1 MTSPLDGIFQAKY
14 EEFAASLLE
23 IYPELS
29 TEIKAALALPKD
41 ERLAKY
47 KEEILPAGGRPAK
60 PADECP
66 GQVLPGVRISEES
79 WKSETEKTRLAM
91 NQFLSL
97 LTFSFLMKEGNSE
110 FGNEDFGGAAFETWA
125 NSFMDDWRGKFN
137 REDFDSFTSRFADL
151 FGSGGSRLPPFPERL
166 RKGKLVQLA
175 EEIVREL
182 KPEELGL
189 DPEIVKQCEADPSK
203 AFEILM
209 SSTMRHPQKLQEA
222 MKRIIKRLQEKFQK
236 GHFKPQELAAEAEEM
251 MKEFSENPQ
260 FVSMMESMR
269 ATFGATDMNNARS
282 TGQEPS
288 ARMNIVKERLRR
300 AHAAKEA
307 ARARGSGTSA
317 PVSRPSAP
325 AVDTNEV
332 APEDEFISITPQ
344 GKKDKAKVKS
354 KSVQNPNVINLDMD

>member
-1 MTSPLDGIFQAKY
+1 MSNPLDGIFQAKY

-23 IYPELS
+23 IYPEQS
-29 TEIKAALALPKD
+29 SSIKAALALSND
-41 ERLAKY
+41 ERMAKY
-47 KEEILPAGGRPAK
+47 KAEILPTGGRPAK
-60 PADECP
+60 PAAECP
-66 GQVLPGVRISEES
+66 GQVLPGVLISEEM
-79 WKSETEKTRLAM
+79 WNSETEGTRNAM

-97 LTFSFLMKEGNSE
+97 LTFSFLMKEGTPEDSE
-110 FGNEDFGGAAFETWA
+110 SDAFGGAAFETWA
-125 NSFMDDWRGKFN
+125 NSFMDDWRGKLN

-189 DPEIVKQCEADPSK
+189 DPETVKKCEEDPSK

-209 SSTMRHPQKLQEA
+209 SSTLRHPQKLQEA

-251 MKEFSENPQ
+251 MKEFSDNPQ

-269 ATFGATDMNNARS
+269 NTFGATDMDNARA
-282 TGQEPS
+282 TGQETS
-288 ARMNIVKERLRR
+288 ARMNIVRERLRR

-307 ARARGSGTSA
+307 ARGQRMPMPSSMPT
-317 PVSRPSAP
+317 PVTRPQQAQN
-325 AVDTNEV
+325 NE
-332 APEDEFISITPQ
+332 PEDEFVSIS
-344 GKKDKAKVKS
+344 VKS
-354 KSVQNPNVINLDMD
+354 KKGKKSNSNSGPVNLEMD

>member
-1 MTSPLDGIFQAKY
+1 MTAPLEAIFKAKY

-23 IYPELS
+23 IYPEL
-29 TEIKAALALPKD
+29 EGDIRAALVLAND
-41 ERLAKY
+41 ERMSRY
-47 KEEILPAGGRPAK
+47 KSEILPMGGRPSK
-60 PADECP
+60 PPAECP
-66 GQVLPGVRISEES
+66 GQVLPGVTISEEK
-79 WKSETEKTRLAM
+79 WNSETDRTKEAV
-91 NQFLSL
+91 NQFLGL
-97 LTFSFLMKEGNSE
+97 LTFSFVMKEGGTDD
-110 FGNEDFGGAAFETWA
+110 FGKEAFGGAAFEAWA
-125 NSFMDDWRGKFN
+125 NSFMDDWRGKLN

-189 DPEIVKQCEADPSK
+189 DPETVKQCEADPSK

-209 SSTMRHPQKLQEA
+209 SSTLRHPQKLQEA
-222 MKRIIKRLQEKFQK
+222 MKRIIKRLQDKFQK

-269 ATFGATDMNNARS
+269 STFGATDMNNARA
-282 TGQEPS
+282 TGQESS

-307 ARARGSGTSA
+307 AKSQA
-317 PVSRPSAP
+317 RPSAP
-325 AVDTNEV
+325 VVSAASAASASANDNEF
-332 APEDEFISITPQ
+332 ASILMKPKTK
-344 GKKDKAKVKS
+344 GKTTKPPV
-354 KSVQNPNVINLDMD
+354 VQNDMD

>member
-1 MTSPLDGIFQAKY
+1 MTSPLDSIFQAKY
-14 EEFAASLLE
+14 EEFATSLLE
-23 IYPELS
+23 IYPELAPQ
-29 TEIKAALALPKD
+29 IKAALALPKD

-47 KEEILPAGGRPAK
+47 KADILPAGGRPAK

-66 GQVLPGVRISEES
+66 GQVLPGVQISEES
-79 WKSETEKTRLAM
+79 WKSETENTRVAM

-97 LTFSFLMKEGNSE
+97 LTFSFLMKDGGED
-110 FGNEDFGGAAFETWA
+110 FGKESFGGAAFETWA
-125 NSFMDDWRGKFN
+125 NSFMDDWRGKLN

-189 DPEIVKQCEADPSK
+189 DPETVKQCEADPSK

-222 MKRIIKRLQEKFQK
+222 MKRIIKRLQDKFQK

-282 TGQEPS
+282 TGQETS

-307 ARARGSGTSA
+307 ARSQARPA
-317 PVSRPSAP
+317 NPVVHTRPSIP
-325 AVDTNEV
+325 TVE
-332 APEDEFISITPQ
+332 PEDEFVSIAPQ
-344 GKKDKAKVKS
+344 SKKDKSKAKVNGNPVTK
-354 KSVQNPNVINLDMD
+354 PNVINLDMD

>member
-1 MTSPLDGIFQAKY
+1 MSNPLDGIFQAKY

-23 IYPELS
+23 IYPEQS
-29 TEIKAALALPKD
+29 TSIKAALALSND

-47 KEEILPAGGRPAK
+47 KAEILPAGGRPAK
-60 PADECP
+60 PAAECP
-66 GQVLPGVRISEES
+66 GQVLPGVLISEEM
-79 WKSETEKTRLAM
+79 WNSETEGTRNAM

-97 LTFSFLMKEGNSE
+97 LTFSFLMKEGSP
-110 FGNEDFGGAAFETWA
+110 EDSGSDAFGGAAFEAWA
-125 NSFMDDWRGKFN
+125 NSFMDDWRGKLN
-137 REDFDSFTSRFADL
+137 RADFDSFTSRFADL

-189 DPEIVKQCEADPSK
+189 DPETVKKCEEDPSK

-209 SSTMRHPQKLQEA
+209 NSTLRHPQKLQEA

-269 ATFGATDMNNARS
+269 NTFGATDMDNARA
-282 TGQEPS
+282 TGQETS
-288 ARMNIVKERLRR
+288 ARMNIVRERLRR

-307 ARARGSGTSA
+307 ARGQRI
-317 PVSRPSAP
+317 PVPSAVP
-325 AVDTNEV
+325 VPSAAPQRPRATQE
-332 APEDEFISITPQ
+332 APEDEFVSISVKS
-344 GKKDKAKVKS
+344 KKDKKAANKS
-354 KSVQNPNVINLDMD
+354 GPVNLEMD

>member
-1 MTSPLDGIFQAKY
+1 MTAPLDSIFHAKY

-23 IYPELS
+23 VYPEMAPTISASISLS
-29 TEIKAALALPKD
+29 RD
-41 ERLAKY
+41 ERMARY
-47 KEEILPAGGRPAK
+47 KADILPTGGRPAK

-66 GQVLPGVRISEES
+66 GQVLPGVTISEEM
-79 WKSETEKTRLAM
+79 WKSESERTKNAI

-97 LTFSFLMKEGNSE
+97 LTFSFVMKEGGSE
-110 FGNEDFGGAAFETWA
+110 DFGSESFGGAAFETWA
-125 NSFMDDWRGKFN
+125 NSFMDDFRGKLN

-189 DPEIVKQCEADPSK
+189 DPETMKKCEEDPSK

-209 SSTMRHPQKLQEA
+209 SSTMRHPEKLQGA
-222 MKRIIKRLQEKFQK
+222 MKRIVKRLQEKFQK
-236 GHFKPQELAAEAEEM
+236 GQFNPKELAAEAEEM

-269 ATFGATDMNNARS
+269 NAFGAADPQA
-282 TGQEPS
+282 GGAQQS

-300 AHAAKEA
+300 AQAAKEA
-307 ARARGSGTSA
+307 ARGGQSA
-317 PVSRPSAP
+317 PVSVKPD
-325 AVDTNEV
+325 VDYGDDSY
-332 APEDEFISITPQ
+332 ASISVK
-344 GKKDKAKVKS
+344 GKKGKRGETKVA
-354 KSVQNPNVINLDMD
+354 QNVNSNVVKDDMD

>member
-1 MTSPLDGIFQAKY
+1 MSNPLDGIFQAKY

-23 IYPELS
+23 IYPEQS
-29 TEIKAALALPKD
+29 TSIKAALALSND

-47 KEEILPAGGRPAK
+47 KAEILPAGGRPAK
-60 PADECP
+60 PAAECP
-66 GQVLPGVRISEES
+66 GQVLPGVSISEEM
-79 WKSETEKTRLAM
+79 WNSETERTRNAM

-97 LTFSFLMKEGNSE
+97 LTFSFLMKEGSP
-110 FGNEDFGGAAFETWA
+110 EDSGSDAFGGAAFEAWA
-125 NSFMDDWRGKFN
+125 NSFMDDWRGKLN
-137 REDFDSFTSRFADL
+137 RADFDSFTSRFADL

-189 DPEIVKQCEADPSK
+189 DPETVKKCEEDPSK

-209 SSTMRHPQKLQEA
+209 NSTLRHPQKLQEA

-269 ATFGATDMNNARS
+269 NTFGATDMDNARA
-282 TGQEPS
+282 TGQETS
-288 ARMNIVKERLRR
+288 ARMNIVRERLRR

-307 ARARGSGTSA
+307 ARGQRM
-317 PVSRPSAP
+317 PVPSAVP
-325 AVDTNEV
+325 STPQRPRAMQEE
-332 APEDEFISITPQ
+332 PEDEFVSISVKS
-344 GKKDKAKVKS
+344 KKDKKAANKS
-354 KSVQNPNVINLDMD
+354 GPVNLEMD